1 MDPLVS
7 VLMPCYNATATLGM
21 ALASLQAQTYQ
32 NWECILV
39 DDGSTDSP
47 DLIVEQFRDSRIR
60 YTRLD
65 SNKGRSYARG
75 LSTSLAKGDL
85 LAMVDADDWIY
96 PDKLEKQ
103 VEVMTADPSV
113 TVVGTGIGIVDSRHN
128 LAGVRAQGPC
138 PQAPVFYG
146 TLSSPQVPPWGF
158 ATSMYRAR
166 DVAGL
171 TFNMQYRLA
180 EDVDYM
186 LRLALGKRYAI
197 IPDVKYI
204 YTEYDSANITK
215 VLIGLDTVQD
225 MLRQYNNNFP
235 VWSRYLALKTF
246 LKKPIYWGA
255 DRLGLWNK
263 MISRRSRPPNAND
276 LVTFSRALATVRA
289 SSAAFSPAWQ
299 VATSHRSSAPPH
311 STAFSHD
318 ETGVSHQQL

>member
-113 TVVGTGIGIVDSRHN
+113 TVVGTGIGIIDSSHN

-138 PQAPVFYG
+138 PSILRDLEQSPGAP
-146 TLSSPQVPPWGF
+146 
-158 ATSMYRAR
+158 
-166 DVAGL
+166 
-171 TFNMQYRLA
+171 
-180 EDVDYM
+180 
-186 LRLALGKRYAI
+186 LGIRNLY
-197 IPDVKYI
+197 V
-204 YTEYDSANITK
+204 
-215 VLIGLDTVQD
+215 
-225 MLRQYNNNFP
+225 
-235 VWSRYLALKTF
+235 
-246 LKKPIYWGA
+246 
-255 DRLGLWNK
+255 
-263 MISRRSRPPNAND
+263 
-276 LVTFSRALATVRA
+276 
-289 SSAAFSPAWQ
+289 SPARCCWTNIQ
-299 VATSHRSSAPPH
+299 YAVPLGRRC
-311 STAFSHD
+311 
-318 ETGVSHQQL
+318 